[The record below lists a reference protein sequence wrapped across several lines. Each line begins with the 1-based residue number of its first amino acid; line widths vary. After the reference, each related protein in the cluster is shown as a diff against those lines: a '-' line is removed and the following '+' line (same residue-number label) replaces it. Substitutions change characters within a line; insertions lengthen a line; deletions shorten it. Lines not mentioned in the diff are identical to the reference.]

1 MRKSLALLHRHI
13 VSRYLRVAGRV
24 WDHLPAPVRSL
35 SLVVPYGDHLHSL
48 VRRHADRGQS
58 HSTFFF
64 RNRPELE
71 LMARLAGR
79 KSHGSEMKL
88 AVIGCSTGAEVYS
101 IVWTIRSA
109 RPDLKLSVHAVDVS
123 QEILEFASEG
133 VYSLRNLDDSQDVDY
148 SRLTKKERALWNTHP
163 VQTSAP
169 LFHRMSKD
177 EMEAMF
183 DFESDAVRVKSWLK
197 DGVRWSCGDA
207 GDPELA
213 SVLGTHDIVVAN
225 RFLCHMPP
233 PAAQRILHNL
243 DTLVR
248 PGGQL
253 FVSGVD
259 ADIRT
264 KVATERKWK
273 PVVELIKEI
282 HNGDPSLR
290 AGWPVHYWGNEP
302 FRPGRKDAVIRY
314 ASVFQIG

>member
-1 MRKSLALLHRHI
+1 MRKILASLHRHI
-13 VSRYLRVAGRV
+13 VSHYLSVAGRV
-24 WDHLPAPVRSL
+24 WDHLPASLRSL

-48 VRRHADRGQS
+48 VRRHADREQS

-71 LMARLAGR
+71 LMGRLAGR
-79 KSHGSEMKL
+79 KCQGSEMKL
-88 AVIGCSTGAEVYS
+88 AVFGCSTGAEVYS
-101 IVWTIRSA
+101 IVWTLGTA
-109 RPDLKLSVHAVDVS
+109 RPDLKLNVHAVDVS
-123 QEILEFASEG
+123 REILDFASQG
-133 VYSLRNLDDSQDVDY
+133 VYSLRNSDGLKDVDY

-163 VQTSAP
+163 AQTSAP

-183 DFESDAVRVKSWLK
+183 DFEGDAVRVKSWLK
-197 DGVRWSCGDA
+197 EGVRWSCGDA

-233 PAAQRILHNL
+233 PAAERILLNL

-259 ADIRT
+259 IDVRT

-273 PVVELIKEI
+273 PVPELIKEI
-282 HNGDPSLR
+282 HDGDPSLR

-302 FRPGRKDAVIRY
+302 FRPGRKDAAIRY